1 MTITK
6 QKVLDMVEE
15 LPAKVDID
23 ELIYRLY
30 LRKKIESAEEDV
42 RKGRVMSHE
51 NVIKETSKWFKK

>member
-6 QKVLDMVEE
+6 QKILDLVEE
-15 LPAKVDID
+15 LPRKIDID

-42 RKGRVMSHE
+42 RKGRMISHK
-51 NVIKETSKWFKK
+51 NVIRETSKWFKK

>member
-6 QKVLDMVEE
+6 QKVLDLVEE

-30 LRKKIESAEEDV
+30 LRKKLESAEEDV
-42 RKGRVMSHE
+42 IKGRIISHE
-51 NVIKETSKWFKK
+51 NIIKETTKWFKK

>member
-6 QKVLDMVEE
+6 KKVLNLLEY

-30 LRKKIESAEEDV
+30 LRKKTESAEEDI
-42 RKGRVMSHE
+42 RKGRLISHE
-51 NVIKETSKWFKK
+51 NVIRETAKWFKK

>member
-1 MTITK
+1 VTITK
-6 QKVLDMVEE
+6 QNVLDLVGE

-42 RKGRVMSHE
+42 RKNRMISHE
-51 NVIKETSKWFKK
+51 NIIKGTTKWFKK

>member
-6 QKVLDMVEE
+6 QNVLDLVGE

-42 RKGRVMSHE
+42 RKNRMISHE
-51 NVIKETSKWFKK
+51 NIIKGTTKWFKK